1 MMILFQ
7 LQLLYFMYKSEC
19 YAIPIKNYP
28 EELAATATST
38 TTAATTK
45 KNCSYTQIRRIL
57 GTYFRVAS
65 FANAKN

>member
-1 MMILFQ
+1 MC
-7 LQLLYFMYKSEC
+7 KSEC
-19 YAIPIKNYP
+19 HAIPIKNYP
-28 EELAATATST
+28 EELAATATT
-38 TTAATTK
+38 TATTK